1 MHNCQT
7 FVCFL
12 SLLPIC
18 RILSVNSDIR
28 VIRSTL
34 CVCMCLVAADVLDK
48 QGGRDNSF
56 LHSAPSIK
64 LITYSCFRKQKV
76 VFFRSILLYYN
87 VIFFNFE
94 GFMESRHPLS
104 RDITE

>member
-64 LITYSCFRKQKV
+64 LITYSCFQEAKS
-76 VFFRSILLYYN
+76 VFFRSILLYSN

>member
-1 MHNCQT
+1 
-7 FVCFL
+7 
-12 SLLPIC
+12 
-18 RILSVNSDIR
+18 
-28 VIRSTL
+28 
-34 CVCMCLVAADVLDK
+34 MCLVAADVLDK

-64 LITYSCFRKQKV
+64 TDNLFLLSGSKKF
-76 VFFRSILLYYN
+76 FFRSILLYSN
-87 VIFFNFE
+87 VIFFNFK

>member
-34 CVCMCLVAADVLDK
+34 CVCMCVVAVDVLDK

-64 LITYSCFRKQKV
+64 LITYSCFQEAKTV
-76 VFFRSILLYYN
+76 LLYSN